1 MGTQQ
6 PSTPRKRWP
15 NLMPLFVGLVVVA
28 EIAFLGRLDVVKNVA
43 TVHHWAST
51 FHFPSTSAAFEDSF
65 TSVSS
70 STHGAVED
78 DGGEYSRCEDWLERE
93 DAIRYSRDFTTD
105 PIIVSGAE
113 NQDWSTC
120 SVGCKFGSVAKRVPD
135 ATFNLPQQPSTA
147 IVRRS
152 MESSKYYI
160 ENNINVARRRGYN
173 ILMTTSLS
181 SDVPVGYF
189 SWAEY
194 DIMAP
199 IQPKNETA
207 LAAAFISNCG
217 AHNFRLQAL
226 EMLEKLGIK
235 IDSYGVCHQNRDGK
249 VDKVEALK
257 RYKFSFAFENSNEED
272 YVTEKFFQSLVA
284 GAIPVVVGAPNI
296 QDFAPSPG
304 SVLHIKE
311 LDDIES
317 VAKTMKF
324 LATNPDAYNKSV
336 SWKYDGPSDA
346 FKALVDMAAVHSSCR
361 LCLFLATKIREKEEM
376 ASQFRKRPCKCTT
389 GSGTVYHL
397 YVRERGRFHMESI
410 FLRSG
415 RLTLKALESAV
426 LAKFESLNHTPV
438 WKNERPES
446 LRGDNLKIYR
456 IYPLGLTQRQALYSF
471 RFDTDADL
479 GKHVESNPCAKFEAS
494 VNPRMRSRKEKL
506 SARHHGLSQQKRQ
519 EISMPINLAALSP
532 RS

>member
-51 FHFPSTSAAFEDSF
+51 FHFPSTSVALEDSF
-65 TSVSS
+65 ASVSS
-70 STHGAVED
+70 SSHGAVED

-93 DAIRYSRDFTTD
+93 DAIRYSRDFTTY

-147 IVRRS
+147 VVHRS

-181 SDVPVGYF
+181 SDVP
-189 SWAEY
+189 
-194 DIMAP
+194 
-199 IQPKNETA
+199 
-207 LAAAFISNCG
+207 
-217 AHNFRLQAL
+217 AL

-257 RYKFSFAFENSNEED
+257 HYKFSFAFENSNEED

-311 LDDIES
+311 LDDVES

-361 LCLFLATKIREKEEM
+361 LCIFLATKIREKEEM
-376 ASQFRKRPCKCTT
+376 ALQFQKRPCKCTT

-415 RLTLKALESAV
+415 RLTLRELESAV
-426 LAKFESLNHTPV
+426 LSKFQSVNHTPL
-438 WKNERPES
+438 WKKERPES

-456 IYPLGLTQRQALYSF
+456 IYPVGLTQRQALYSF

-479 GKHVESNPCAKFEAS
+479 GKHVESNPCAKFE
-494 VNPRMRSRKEKL
+494 V
-506 SARHHGLSQQKRQ
+506 
-519 EISMPINLAALSP
+519 IFV
-532 RS
+532 